1 MIQPNRIASG
11 LADSLLSSANPDA
24 NPEPLIE
31 AAFCRGVQL
40 GLSIGAASR
49 GCPTRALL
57 YEKEARHGP
66 C

>member
-1 MIQPNRIASG
+1 MIHASRIASG
-11 LADSLLSSANPDA
+11 LAEDLLKIARPTTNPK
-24 NPEPLIE
+24 PLIE
-31 AAFCRGVQL
+31 DAFRRGVPL
-40 GLSIGAASR
+40 GLAIRAASR

>member
-1 MIQPNRIASG
+1 MIHASRNAPG
-11 LADSLLSSANPDA
+11 LADDLPKIASPTANPKA
-24 NPEPLIE
+24 LIE
-31 AAFCRGVQL
+31 DAFRRGVRL
-40 GLSIGAASR
+40 GLSIRAASR